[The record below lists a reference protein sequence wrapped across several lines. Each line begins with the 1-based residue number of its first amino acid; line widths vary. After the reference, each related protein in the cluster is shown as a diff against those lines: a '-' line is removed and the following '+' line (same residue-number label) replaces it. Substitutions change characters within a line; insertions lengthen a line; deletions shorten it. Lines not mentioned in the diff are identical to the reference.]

1 MKIEEA
7 CRLLHADMDESEK
20 AIRKYGKNYLIV
32 LNAAGIT
39 DTQQK
44 MKAFSSRLRELYA
57 SDNFRKHNIYPT
69 TDATYIYAVIAM
81 CLEIKS
87 LGYSDKATID
97 IVNKGFEKRRN
108 FFKKII
114 AVINVLPNS
123 FDIVREWN
131 INDHEKRV
139 KDGSITYD
147 HFSADKDKVEYSISK
162 CMYVEM
168 FETYGIRSLC
178 KIFCMTDE
186 FAYAGLTKHVQF
198 IRHSD
203 LSDGPACC
211 DEVIR
216 KNDDRK
222 A

>member
-1 MKIEEA
+1 
-7 CRLLHADMDESEK
+7 MDAEK
-20 AIRKYGKNYLIV
+20 AITKYGKYYRTA
-32 LNAAGIT
+32 LNEGGFS
-39 DTQQK
+39 DVEK
-44 MKAFSSRLRELYA
+44 MMEAFKVRLREMYA
-57 SDNFRKHNIYPT
+57 SGNFKKHNIYPT

-87 LGYSDKATID
+87 LGYSDKDTIE

-108 FFKKII
+108 FFKRII

-123 FDIVREWN
+123 FDIARKWN

-147 HFSADKDKVEYSISK
+147 YFTVTNDKVEYSISK

-168 FETYGIRSLC
+168 FATYGIRPLC

-186 FAYAGLTKHVQF
+186 FAYAGLPKHVNF

-203 LSDGPACC
+203 LSDGPACF

-216 KNDDRK
+216 K

>member
-1 MKIEEA
+1 MNT
-7 CRLLHADMDESEK
+7 EK
-20 AIRKYGKNYLIV
+20 AIKKYGSYYRTV
-32 LNAAGIT
+32 LNEGGFP
-39 DTQQK
+39 DVEKK
-44 MKAFSSRLRELYA
+44 MEAFSLRLREMYA
-57 SDNFRKHNIYPT
+57 SESFKKHNIYPT

-81 CLEIKS
+81 CLEVKS
-87 LGYSDKATID
+87 FGYSDKDTIE
-97 IVNKGFEKRRN
+97 IVNKGFEKRRS

-123 FDIVREWN
+123 FDIARKWN

-139 KDGSITYD
+139 QDGSITYD
-147 HFSADKDKVEYSISK
+147 YFDVTKDKVEYSISK

-168 FETYGIRSLC
+168 FDTYGIKGLC

-186 FAYAGLTKHVQF
+186 FAYAGLPKHVKF

-203 LSDGPACC
+203 LSDGPACF

-216 KNDDRK
+216 R
-222 A
+222 